1 MVGPA
6 PEGNLAKSKG
16 SGKGK
21 RKTITRSIRAMPV
34 LCLFR
39 RDALP
44 MDPARFAGG
53 FLLNV
58 LSCPVL
64 AWALPGLGAA

>member
-1 MVGPA
+1 
-6 PEGNLAKSKG
+6 
-16 SGKGK
+16 
-21 RKTITRSIRAMPV
+21 
-34 LCLFR
+34 
-39 RDALP
+39 